1 MTPTQT
7 MNLTNNF
14 IIAMP
19 NLSDPFFEK
28 TVSYIC
34 QHTDQGAM
42 GLTIN
47 HPTDISFS
55 YFLSQLGITLE
66 EESLTSTPIYLGGP
80 IETQHGFILHSN
92 DIEPSNSPQTLKIN
106 DSISLSSSKDILLAI
121 AKGEGPSKFLIT
133 LGYAGWVK
141 DQLEHEI
148 QQNSWLNVA
157 SNNDIIFSTPANKRW
172 ERAASQLG
180 IDINLISGDIG
191 HG

>member
-1 MTPTQT
+1 MTTQT

-19 NLSDPFFEK
+19 GLSDPVFEK

-34 QHTDQGAM
+34 QHSAQGAM

-47 HPTDISFS
+47 HPIDISFS
-55 YFLSQLGITLE
+55 YFLSQLSITLE
-66 EESLTSTPIYLGGP
+66 KESLASTPIYLGGP
-80 IETQHGFILHSN
+80 IETQNGFILHTN
-92 DIEPSNSPQTLKIN
+92 DMELSDSPQSLKIN
-106 DSISLSSSKDILLAI
+106 DSISLSSSKEILQMI
-121 AKGEGPSKFLIT
+121 AKGKGPSQFLIT

-141 DQLEHEI
+141 DQLEYEI
-148 QQNSWLNVA
+148 QQNTWLNVI

-172 ERAASQLG
+172 ERAALQLG